1 MNELT
6 TNSATV
12 CAEVKV
18 PGIRHSA
25 LPKLAQCACYESN
38 PDAGP
43 AAARGTRLDTYF
55 RELLAGEKEPLTEQ
69 LSAED
74 MASVQWAVWTLRSM
88 APGEDIL
95 SSEDE
100 CKIST
105 PGMEH
110 IGTADAIVPEL
121 FMSADLKTGQIRN
134 YREQMAAYALGLM
147 ETYFADAWTCELL
160 FCDQKQVI
168 THRFTY
174 AEAFE
179 IVTGVLVKATDPE
192 RQPKLCEYCG
202 WCVKAHH
209 CEARRTAA
217 TEALAFVAPIEQM
230 SDAAVQTFCFELVLK
245 DPARLG
251 AFLSACKVL
260 DDFRTA
266 AEEQARL
273 LLETEVGTVPGWRLR
288 KGSSGEIVFADDL
301 ARLAASGQLSVWG
314 VLEAHGALS
323 GKKFRDLWRT
333 EHHGT
338 PVPEE
343 LLRKGAPRKASLV
356 QA

>member
-1 MNELT
+1 MKELT
-6 TNSATV
+6 ENCGRSF
-12 CAEVKV
+12 AEMKV
-18 PGIRHSA
+18 PGIRHSS

-38 PDAGP
+38 PEAGP

-55 RELLAGEKEPLTEQ
+55 RELLAGEKEPRTEE

-88 APGEDIL
+88 APGESIL
-95 SSEDE
+95 SLDEE

-110 IGTADAIVPEL
+110 IGTADAIVPAL

-147 ETYFADAWTCELL
+147 ETYFADSWTCELL

-179 IVTGVLVKATDPE
+179 IVTGVLVKATDPD
-192 RQPKLCEYCG
+192 RQPSLCEYCG
-202 WCVKAHH
+202 WCVKAQI
-209 CEARRTAA
+209 CEARKAA
-217 TEALAFVAPIEQM
+217 AEDALAFVSQVENAT
-230 SDAAVQTFCFELVLK
+230 AATVQPFCFELVLS
-245 DPARLG
+245 DAERLG

-260 DDFRTA
+260 DDFRSA
-266 AEEQARL
+266 AEERARA
-273 LLETEVGTVPGWRLR
+273 LLESDGGSVPGWRLR

-301 ARLAASGQLSVWG
+301 TRLAATGQISAG
-314 VLEAHGALS
+314 SILEAQGALS
-323 GKKFRDLWRT
+323 GKKFRDLWQK
-333 EHHGT
+333 ECPGT

-343 LLRKGAPRKASLV
+343 LMRKSAPRKASLV